1 MNAARFSL
9 RAGAALVVLATG
21 AVGLASPALAWTKD
35 QYSEWS
41 SSTQPP
47 QELPPLTQQM
57 LDFSIETYSLSDGVK
72 ELETTETSGGE
83 TTISLSADI
92 MFEPDAW
99 DVPENAATRIR
110 DLLADVPEGA
120 AVAVSGHTDSV
131 IGAVDNQVLSD
142 NRAQAVATVISA
154 ARPDLVLTVAGYAN
168 TQPAVAE
175 DPDDPATYATNRRV
189 EITYNN

>member
-1 MNAARFSL
+1 M
-9 RAGAALVVLATG
+9 
-21 AVGLASPALAWTKD
+21 
-35 QYSEWS
+35 
-41 SSTQPP
+41 
-47 QELPPLTQQM
+47 
-57 LDFSIETYSLSDGVK
+57 K

-99 DVPENAATRIR
+99 DVPENAAARVR
-110 DLLADVPEGA
+110 ELLVDIPDGA
-120 AVAVSGHTDSV
+120 TVDVSGHTDSV

-142 NRAQAVATVISA
+142 NRAQAVAAVISA
-154 ARPDLVLTVAGYAN
+154 SRPDLVLTVAGYAN

-189 EITYNN
+189 EITYAS